1 MEYAPNEAAL
11 FGLRLVE
18 AGKIGLKR
26 NKDGSGEWF
35 VEACPD
41 TMQVTLQGRITEN
54 VCEDQ
59 ELIVRQD
66 CTVFLE
72 HRRIRRVE
80 F

>member
-18 AGKIGLKR
+18 AGTIGLKR
-26 NKDGSGEWF
+26 NKDEAGTWF

-41 TMQVTLQGRITEN
+41 TMQVTLHGRISEP
-54 VCEDQ
+54 VCDEH
-59 ELIVRQD
+59 ELSVRQD

-72 HRRIRRVE
+72 HRQIRRVE